1 MAWPPVPAM
10 RTRREAFDE
19 IVTDVSERARP
30 YLGNRYAAVEFAV
43 EDVPPTDPAPWE
55 EQAAPVG
62 RLLPVGG
69 HVGHRIVVYRRPVE
83 TRARDA
89 GEVAAIVREVV
100 AEQVAALLNV
110 PVSEIEL

>member
-10 RTRREAFDE
+10 RSRRETFDD
-19 IVTDVSERARP
+19 IVIDVSERARD

-43 EDVPPTDPAPWE
+43 EEVPPTDPAPWE

-62 RLLPVGG
+62 RLVPVGG
-69 HVGHRIVVYRRPVE
+69 AVGHRIVVYRRPVE

-89 GEVAAIVREVV
+89 AEVSVIVREVV
-100 AEQVAALLNV
+100 AEQVAALLGV
-110 PVSEIEL
+110 PVSEIDL